1 MSTIDLLFCTNPHN
15 PLSWMIR
22 AGSWSQW
29 SHVAI
34 IDGDDVI
41 EAVALD
47 GVVVT
52 PLATRQAADPTWQ
65 RVTLPCANPE
75 AIIAASRSQLG
86 KPYDYTG
93 VLGIG
98 LHRDW
103 QETGRWFCSELVA
116 WAFQQGGTPL
126 FRKGAS
132 GRVTPQEVWTVPP
145 ANAYSA
151 VNASMQPA

>member
-1 MSTIDLLFCTNPHN
+1 MNVINLLFCTNPRN
-15 PLSWMIR
+15 PLSWVIR
-22 AGSWSQW
+22 AGSWSKW

-41 EAVALD
+41 EAVAID

-52 PLATRQAADPTWQ
+52 PLADRKASDPTWQ
-65 RVTLPCANPE
+65 IVTLPCAKPD
-75 AIIAASRSQLG
+75 AVISAARSQLG

-103 QETGRWFCSELVA
+103 QQTNRWFCSELVA
-116 WAFQQGGTPL
+116 WAFEQGGSPL
-126 FRKGAS
+126 FRAGAS
-132 GRVTPQEVWTVPP
+132 RRVTPQDVWMVPP
-145 ANAYSA
+145 VGAYLDVQTA
-151 VNASMQPA
+151 